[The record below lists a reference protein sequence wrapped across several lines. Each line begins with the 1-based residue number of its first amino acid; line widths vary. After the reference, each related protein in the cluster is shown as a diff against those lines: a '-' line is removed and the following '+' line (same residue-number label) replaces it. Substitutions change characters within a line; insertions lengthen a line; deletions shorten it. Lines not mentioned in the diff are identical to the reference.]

1 MKKGDIGC
9 IHEVLGFAAECVR
22 DDEDGFLVEKAQEAF
37 IRIKKE
43 LNALRKEN
51 KVLRSAA
58 STTAK

>member
-43 LNALRKEN
+43 LNALRKE
-51 KVLRSAA
+51 K
-58 STTAK
+58 AK